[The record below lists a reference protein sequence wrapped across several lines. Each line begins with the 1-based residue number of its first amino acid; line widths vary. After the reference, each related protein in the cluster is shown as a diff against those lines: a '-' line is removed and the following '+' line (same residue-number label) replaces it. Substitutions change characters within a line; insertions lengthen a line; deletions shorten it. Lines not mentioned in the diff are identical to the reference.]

1 MSSCDKATCLLSLI
15 KLIIFLPS
23 VWIESSAC
31 KLLQITGEFMFF
43 QHHTD
48 LPNNSEQIVVVHQ
61 HFLLMALAS
70 KLAMHGSS
78 MGTLL
83 KYIPEQVKYPLH

>member
-1 MSSCDKATCLLSLI
+1 
-15 KLIIFLPS
+15 
-23 VWIESSAC
+23 
-31 KLLQITGEFMFF
+31 MFF

-48 LPNNSEQIVVVHQ
+48 LPSNNEQIVVVHQ
-61 HFLLMALAS
+61 HFLLMALMAS

-78 MGTLL
+78 VGTPL